1 MRISIPPLG
10 FTSIDLPG
18 PEENPGP
25 GKGTLRDLSCPIL
38 DREILGSSASD
49 FLYHIH
55 P

>member
-10 FTSIDLPG
+10 FTIIDLPG

-25 GKGTLRDLSCPIL
+25 GKGTLRGLSYPIL
-38 DREILGSSASD
+38 GQEILGSSAAD
-49 FLYHIH
+49 LPCRIH